1 MHRFLANY
9 YWLNIIDM
17 QEYYQNNEIIQFGN
31 KFGAHQLAV
40 VNRNVG
46 KEIAKNIDIFKI
58 SKKSFDINMPEF
70 KIVTPENMQRNGN
83 FKIFNPNNSMYN
95 EIVYYLEKVNSLS
108 FNDCDGYEIIGMNS

>member
-1 MHRFLANY
+1 
-9 YWLNIIDM
+9 M
-17 QEYYQNNEIIQFGN
+17 QEYHQNSEIIQFGN

-58 SKKSFDINMPEF
+58 
-70 KIVTPENMQRNGN
+70 VTPENMQRNSN

-95 EIVYYLEKVNSLS
+95 EIVYCLEKVNSLS
-108 FNDCDGYEIIGMNS
+108 FNDCDGYEIIGMHS